1 LVDEFHPV
9 AKTTCRRRFSRTN
22 GGAGGHAWSAH
33 AVEIQSTETDAAW
46 YGGAPALPNHLA
58 IARFVFLGN

>member
-1 LVDEFHPV
+1 MAARVDMHG
-9 AKTTCRRRFSRTN
+9 ARMQLRSSR
-22 GGAGGHAWSAH
+22 
-33 AVEIQSTETDAAW
+33 QTDAAW